1 MSSYI
6 RPRRPGATIFF
17 SVALAERGSTLLVD
31 QIDRLRS
38 AVGLTRRERP
48 FHVDAWVVLPDH
60 MLCIWTLPANDADFS
75 RRWGAIKS
83 RFSRGLPSGRQ
94 RGSHGVRRE
103 KGVWQ
108 RRFWEHHIRG
118 VEDYADHMRF
128 CWSSPVRQ
136 GLVPRPEDWEF
147 SSIHRDIREGR
158 YGVLDSASCAVSG
171 SDKGAQNA
179 HPAGRDVAVALPSG
193 VLRSLNLCR
202 PS

>member
-1 MSSYI
+1 MSNYI
-6 RPRRPGATIFF
+6 RPRHPGATIFF
-17 SVALAERGSTLLVD
+17 SVALAERGSTLLLD

-60 MLCIWTLPANDADFS
+60 MHCIWTLPAEDTDYS

-83 RFSRGLPSGRQ
+83 RFSRGLPRGYQ
-94 RGSHGVRRE
+94 RDSLGSRRE

-118 VEDYADHMRF
+118 VDDYTAHLQF

-136 GLVPRPEDWEF
+136 GLVQHPEEWAF
-147 SSIHRDIREGR
+147 SSIQRDIREGR
-158 YGVLDSASCAVSG
+158 FAVGGQWEEGSG
-171 SDKGAQNA
+171 NGALKA
-179 HPAGRDVAVALPSG
+179 HPTTHGAITALP
-193 VLRSLNLCR
+193 
-202 PS
+202 